1 MYQRP
6 AAGKVS
12 PPARNFRDITFL
24 PVNQPHSPGGDRPRR
39 GYQSC
44 DSCREKKKR
53 CEPGIA
59 ESTCLRCQQES
70 RVFVTTHRRKRR
82 KLRLPVGS
90 IGSAKSDVASPS
102 NTPPEDGHAP
112 IYGGPY
118 TAAHNAVTPR
128 VAAADDGLHWSSTT
142 RERILSTNILD
153 ARDALDLVAISG
165 SKEGVGKDGLTAVA
179 SCQSPQAIL
188 QPSAYAESTSV
199 FSASWE
205 RFFLVKRGIIQA
217 HEVVEYLDFYF
228 SQLWHL
234 FPIIP
239 QWYSSPDHYVILAV
253 EEPVLTISLVT
264 IASRYHALR
273 GFNGQARSERVH
285 WRTWPW
291 VQRLFQSALWG
302 ASAMRSHGAIAALLL
317 FIEWHPRAINSP
329 EDLISDFGDLEL
341 FDPQPDAPE
350 NDPQHITELVDSYRR
365 SDPPSI
371 PERLNIVAPAYR
383 SNKMSWMLLSTA
395 ISLAQE
401 IGCFNDEQ
409 GLVHDSATASTEKAL
424 AQLKWARLLGTFV
437 LLTDEALALRLRLEP
452 QFAGSCSVEV
462 DRLYRLSPS
471 YVTDGFFESTIDLAL
486 HMRKARELLQSW
498 RKSQQGTGP
507 AVSITAWDS
516 FIRGLDAWK
525 RKHLPNRTDLSFHE
539 ACLQIEYC
547 YIRLCGLSPAAHMFS
562 SSLKINASNSNSYL
576 ESLSRFTEEATNAST
591 NILAL
596 TIHIVSLSKPLK
608 YAAVRYWL
616 YIFCASL
623 YLLKVTLEKDSH
635 LDSANPSINLIKQ
648 VVDAIKLNSPDDV
661 HMSQRY
667 AALLDIL
674 IKAALRTPQTSTTIA
689 MTATRSNGLDH
700 SKSRYR
706 PFPTASTP
714 FPNNELD
721 LAEDWI
727 YDSSFWATLPDLAG
741 LDTVPSLIIPP
752 FG

>member
-6 AAGKVS
+6 TAVGVS
-12 PPARNFRDITFL
+12 PPAGNSRDITFL
-24 PVNQPHSPGGDRPRR
+24 PVNQSHSPGSDRPRR

-53 CEPGIA
+53 CEPGSV
-59 ESTCLRCQQES
+59 ETTCLRCQQES
-70 RVFVTTHRRKRR
+70 RVCLTTHRRKRR

-90 IGSAKSDVASPS
+90 IASARSDVTSPS
-102 NTPPEDGHAP
+102 DTLPQSGHAP
-112 IYGGPY
+112 THGRPY
-118 TAAHNAVTPR
+118 TAALDAVTPQV
-128 VAAADDGLHWSSTT
+128 VAADGDLHWGSTT
-142 RERILSTNILD
+142 KERILSTSILD
-153 ARDALDLVAISG
+153 ARDALDLVAVSG
-165 SKEGVGKDGLTAVA
+165 SKEGVGKDGLTA
-179 SCQSPQAIL
+179 S
-188 QPSAYAESTSV
+188 SAYAGLA
-199 FSASWE
+199 SASSATSWE
-205 RFFLVKRGIIQA
+205 RFFLVKRGIIRA

-228 SQLWHL
+228 SQLWDL

-239 QWYSSPDHYVILAV
+239 QWYSPSDHYTTLAV

-273 GFNGQARSERVH
+273 GFNGQARSERIH

-302 ASAMRSHGAIAALLL
+302 ASAMRTHGAIAALLL

-341 FDPQPDAPE
+341 FEPQLDTPDDDPQRM
-350 NDPQHITELVDSYRR
+350 TELVDSYRR

-409 GLVHDSATASTEKAL
+409 VLAHNSATVSTEKAL
-424 AQLKWARLLGTFV
+424 ARLEWTRLLCTFV
-437 LLTDEALALRLRLEP
+437 HLTDEALALRLRLEP
-452 QFAGSCSVEV
+452 QFAGSCSVEI
-462 DRLYRLSPS
+462 DRLYHLFTNSVNGGLS
-471 YVTDGFFESTIDLAL
+471 ESTIDLAP

-498 RKSQQGTGP
+498 RKNQQGTGP

-516 FIRGLDAWK
+516 FTWGLDAWK
-525 RKHLPNRTDLSFHE
+525 RKHLPKRTDLSFRE

-547 YIRLCGLSPAAHMFS
+547 YIRLCGLSPAAHMFD
-562 SSLKINASNSNSYL
+562 SSLKVNGNSNSYI
-576 ESLSRFTEEATNAST
+576 ESLSRFAEEATNASI
-591 NILAL
+591 NIFDL
-596 TIHIVSLSKPLK
+596 TIQVFSSSKPLK

-623 YLLKVTLEKDSH
+623 YLLKVTLEKNSH

-674 IKAALRTPQTSTTIA
+674 INAALRTSQTSTTTTMA
-689 MTATRSNGLDH
+689 ATQGDGLDH
-700 SKSRYR
+700 PNSRYS
-706 PFPTASTP
+706 PYPTASMS

-721 LAEDWI
+721 LPEDWI
-727 YDSSFWATLPDLAG
+727 YDSSFWATLLDLVG
-741 LDTVPSLIIPP
+741 LDTVPSLIMPP
-752 FG
+752 FE